1 MEAYVSLGHS
11 SLTDM
16 HALEAMRLISS
27 NLQKSIGK
35 PNNLEYRHNMMLAS
49 LESGLAF
56 SNASLGAAHA
66 MAHSLGGLLDL
77 PHGQCNAM
85 LLDGEVDFN
94 YGQAEQRYRD
104 TATAMA
110 SKSVAFP
117 PVKFASGSSLRFGGY
132 GKRQASVTP
141 CPDARSIGPKCM
153 SSPRSR

>member
-85 LLDGEVDFN
+85 LLDGDVDFN
-94 YGQAEQRYRD
+94 LT
-104 TATAMA
+104 TARLSSVTGILRLPWA

-132 GKRQASVTP
+132 GKRQAS
-141 CPDARSIGPKCM
+141 
-153 SSPRSR
+153 